1 MSDDKK
7 YSVVIVAGGKGF
19 RVGGDIPK
27 QFIPIG
33 SKPML
38 MHTIEA
44 FYSFNKNIRIIIV
57 LPNEFVQLWQQ
68 LCDEQNFTIKHSIV
82 LGGETRFHSVKNGL
96 NEVAPDEIVAIHDGA
111 RPFVTPKLIEN
122 CFNEAFNSQCG
133 IIPVIDEI
141 NSVRRV
147 TANGSEIVDRTE
159 LKLVQTPQ
167 AFPAHL
173 LQEAYQTK
181 YNSSFTDDAS
191 VAERNGIEIRLIPGE
206 NSNIKITTP
215 LDIIIA
221 EYLLQNLSKR

>member
-167 AFPAHL
+167 VFPAHL

>member
-173 LQEAYQTK
+173 LQEAYQIK

>member
-33 SKPML
+33 SRPML

-167 AFPAHL
+167 VFPAHL
-173 LQEAYQTK
+173 LQEAYQIK

>member
-167 AFPAHL
+167 VFPAHL
-173 LQEAYQTK
+173 LQEAYQIK